1 MTAAKRILCAAA
13 AVIMSAVLIFGVL
26 FIAAEAEH
34 DCSGEDCPV
43 CAVINLFVNAL
54 KSLSRVS
61 VFSALTAFFT
71 FYIIL
76 KLHCCL
82 SVFKTPV
89 TLRNRLIN

>member
-1 MTAAKRILCAAA
+1 MTAAKRILFAAA
-13 AVIMSAVLIFGVL
+13 AVIISAVLIFGVL

-34 DCSGEDCPV
+34 DCMGEDCPV

-76 KLHCCL
+76 KLHCYL